1 MSYPDDLYKLKE
13 KSNIELHEWVAE
25 YKPGTA
31 EYVAGI
37 QESMRR
43 VASIE
48 ELMEKNDAPVIKR
61 ELIAM
66 GIAILAL
73 AVAVIAIVLSY
84 Q

>member
-1 MSYPDDLYKLKE
+1 MSYPDDQYKLKD
-13 KSNIELHEWVAE
+13 KSNTELHEWMAE

-37 QESMRR
+37 EESMRR
-43 VASIE
+43 VACIE
-48 ELMEKNDAPVIKR
+48 ELLEKNELPIWRR

-73 AVAVIAIVLSY
+73 TVAIIAIVFS
-84 Q
+84 